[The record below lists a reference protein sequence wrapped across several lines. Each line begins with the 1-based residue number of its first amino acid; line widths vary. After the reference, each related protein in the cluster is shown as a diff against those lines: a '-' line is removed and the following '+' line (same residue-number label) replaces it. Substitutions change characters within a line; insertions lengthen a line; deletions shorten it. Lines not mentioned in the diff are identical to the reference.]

1 MANQKPDPKILKRKL
16 ADIKLRYDSH
26 ARETAHKNSNR
37 SRGMAAIRLSELTRW
52 LGDTYG
58 KGVELEHS
66 DYHVVRIF
74 VHHLGALKDAPRRIT
89 SWVGTY
95 APWISPHDLERLI
108 LETESSPMRWTADKL
123 GWKLQLTQEQRT
135 RLKIRT
141 IGAKGVNK
149 QMRME
154 LRREAEAKRQRER
167 RAMLK
172 AVRSI

>member
-1 MANQKPDPKILKRKL
+1 MANQRPNPKILKRKL
-16 ADIKLRYDSH
+16 ADIKLRYDSQT
-26 ARETAHKNSNR
+26 REVKAKNNNR

-52 LGDTYG
+52 FNDVYG
-58 KGVELEHS
+58 AGVELEHS
-66 DYHVVRIF
+66 DYQIVRIF
-74 VHHLGALKDAPRRIT
+74 VHHLGAIKDAPRRIND
-89 SWVGTY
+89 WVRTY

-108 LETESSPMRWTADKL
+108 HETEICPMRWTADKL

-154 LRREAEAKRQRER
+154 LRREAEAKRQRIR
-167 RAMLK
+167 RATLK
-172 AVRSI
+172 TVRSI